1 MLLLDSRSC
10 YRKKERCCY
19 KHSNTTPVREA
30 FLKLEGEGYLSI
42 DAHRGVTVKPLSH
55 SELIELYQV
64 VKVLDVFAA
73 GLATKNI
80 DNRFLKELQ
89 KIFDKMKGAA
99 ETGKIEEYLNL
110 SVRFHILIWKN
121 AGNKR
126 LYATLKELQNQV
138 VRYREERLSLYSKPA
153 IMKKSI
159 STNEQIVQSFITADR
174 SKIEK
179 AVRNHYD
186 TLGIGN
192 S

>member
-1 MLLLDSRSC
+1 MD
-10 YRKKERCCY
+10 
-19 KHSNTTPVREA
+19 
-30 FLKLEGEGYLSI
+30 I
-42 DAHRGVTVKPLSH
+42 
-55 SELIELYQV
+55 
-64 VKVLDVFAA
+64 FAA

-89 KIFDKMKGAA
+89 EIFEKMKGAA

-138 VRYREERLSLYSKPA
+138 VRYREERLSLYSKPT

-159 STNEQIVQSFITADR
+159 STNNKIVQSFITADR

-179 AVRNHYD
+179 SVRNHYD

>member
-1 MLLLDSRSC
+1 MLF
-10 YRKKERCCY
+10 YF
-19 KHSNTTPVREA
+19 P
-30 FLKLEGEGYLSI
+30 G
-42 DAHRGVTVKPLSH
+42 
-55 SELIELYQV
+55 
-64 VKVLDVFAA
+64 KV
-73 GLATKNI
+73 
-80 DNRFLKELQ
+80 
-89 KIFDKMKGAA
+89 
-99 ETGKIEEYLNL
+99 EEYLNL
-110 SVRFHILIWKN
+110 SVGFHILIWER

-159 STNEQIVQSFITADR
+159 STNNKIVQSFITADR
-174 SKIEK
+174 NQIEK